1 MSIGERVREV
11 RKDAGL
17 TMKAF
22 GARIGVTDASI
33 SMIENGKNGISDQS
47 ILSIC
52 REFSV
57 SEAWLRDGVGEM
69 HEAKSREA
77 ELAELVKRLLSQRPD
92 SFQSALITTL
102 LRFDPDGPEW
112 EILER
117 IFESVQKEKAQD

>member
-1 MSIGERVREV
+1 MQNRIKEI
-11 RKDAGL
+11 RKEAGL
-17 TMKAF
+17 NQTEF
-22 GARIGVTDASI
+22 GARIGVGQTTIAGY
-33 SMIENGKNGISDQS
+33 ENGSRA
-47 ILSIC
+47 LSNAAVLAIC

-117 IFESVQKEKAQD
+117 IFNSVEKEKAQD

>member
-1 MSIGERVREV
+1 MNDRIKEV
-11 RKDAGL
+11 RKAAGL
-17 TMKAF
+17 TQAAF
-22 GARIGVTDASI
+22 GEKLGLSQNFVWMVETGQRVP
-33 SMIENGKNGISDQS
+33 SDRTVRD
-47 ILSIC
+47 IC

-117 IFESVQKEKAQD
+117 IFNSVEKEKAQD